1 MCVDGCQCGWV
12 LRGVSVGVCLGIS
25 VWVCV
30 EGCQCV
36 CVLKG
41 VNVGMC

>member
-1 MCVDGCQCGWV
+1 MCGCGWVGMV
-12 LRGVSVGVCLGIS
+12 LRGVRVGMCLGIS

-36 CVLKG
+36 CVLRG
-41 VNVGMC
+41 VSVGVC